1 MTRKR
6 DPSKPRKGRSDW
18 SGIQAL
24 TEDQKEARARSDP
37 DFTDIDRLE
46 RVPNV
51 ALLRKRLGELSQ
63 TQFAERYGIPVATV
77 RDWEQG
83 RSRPEKGM
91 RSYLRV
97 IAKIPDK
104 VQEALRV

>member
-1 MTRKR
+1 MSRRR

-18 SGIQAL
+18 NAIQAL
-24 TEDQKEARARSDP
+24 TEDEKEARARSDP
-37 DFTDIDRLE
+37 DFVDIDRLE

-51 ALLRKRLGELSQ
+51 ALLRKHLGGLSQ
-63 TQFAERYGIPVATV
+63 AQFAERYGIPVATV

-83 RSRPEKGM
+83 RSRPEKAM

>member
-1 MTRKR
+1 MSRKR
-6 DPSKPRKGRSDW
+6 DPSKPREGRTDSNV
-18 SGIQAL
+18 IRTL
-24 TEDQKEARARSDP
+24 TEDEKEARARSDP
-37 DFTDIDRLE
+37 DFINIDRLE

-63 TQFAERYGIPVATV
+63 AQFAERYGIPVATV

-97 IAKIPDK
+97 IAKMPDE

>member
-1 MTRKR
+1 MSRRR
-6 DPSKPRKGRSDW
+6 DPSRPRKGRTDW
-18 SGIQAL
+18 DRIRAL
-24 TEDQKEARARSDP
+24 TEEEKEAQARTDP
-37 DFTDIDRLE
+37 DFMDVDRLE

-51 ALLRKRLGELSQ
+51 ALLRKRLGGLSQ
-63 TQFAERYGIPVATV
+63 DQFAQRYGIPVATV

-97 IAKIPDK
+97 IARIPDK
-104 VQEALRV
+104 VQEALRT